1 MTQHLT
7 TFLEIAPQSDFSIH
21 NLPYGIFSE
30 TAQGDKR
37 VGVAIGDWV
46 IDLAA
51 LETLGL
57 LPNCKTQCFNQSS
70 LNKFIETGD
79 PKNALLPNWSE
90 LPVGYNGRASSV
102 VVSGKEIV
110 RPSGQIKLPHEERPL
125 FSATRKLDF
134 ELETAFIVGKTT
146 ALGEPIAIED
156 AWDHIFGMVLLNDWS
171 ARDIQQWEYVP
182 LGPFNAKT
190 FASAISPWVVTMQAL
205 EPFKVKGPQQLPEPL
220 DYLKEHTPNS
230 FDIHLSVE
238 LQSSQSQQSEVIC
251 QTNFKYMYWSMAQQL
266 TQPQT
271 ISATKNP
278 SPYPMVKS
286 GAFLEMADS
295 NSDDSYAEKG
305 AIRVGFGQVANTI
318 LPAKHSAA
326 YRVRIALNLK
336 QLDYVIQPVHLLKNE
351 QQQESYIA
359 LNPSQL
365 VPSLIDQD
373 QSFIQSLNIL
383 EYLEERYPS
392 LPLLPTDL
400 VERAKVRA
408 FSQTIACDIHPLDNL
423 RVLKYLKHELA
434 VNDEQKNQW
443 TQMVNSGFGTQA
455 TFADCCLIPQVY
467 NAKRFNVDL
476 SDFPKIQS
484 IDQHCLSLPA
494 FLRATPEQ
502 QPDWE

>member
-1 MTQHLT
+1 M
-7 TFLEIAPQSDFSIH
+7 
-21 NLPYGIFSE
+21 
-30 TAQGDKR
+30 
-37 VGVAIGDWV
+37 
-46 IDLAA
+46 
-51 LETLGL
+51 
-57 LPNCKTQCFNQSS
+57 
-70 LNKFIETGD
+70 
-79 PKNALLPNWSE
+79 
-90 LPVGYNGRASSV
+90 
-102 VVSGKEIV
+102 
-110 RPSGQIKLPHEERPL
+110 KL
-125 FSATRKLDF
+125 
-134 ELETAFIVGKTT
+134 
-146 ALGEPIAIED
+146 
-156 AWDHIFGMVLLNDWS
+156 
-171 ARDIQQWEYVP
+171 Y
-182 LGPFNAKT
+182 
-190 FASAISPWVVTMQAL
+190 
-205 EPFKVKGPQQLPEPL
+205 
-220 DYLKEHTPNS
+220 
-230 FDIHLSVE
+230 
-238 LQSSQSQQSEVIC
+238 
-251 QTNFKYMYWSMAQQL
+251 
-266 TQPQT
+266 
-271 ISATKNP
+271 
-278 SPYPMVKS
+278 
-286 GAFLEMADS
+286 
-295 NSDDSYAEKG
+295 SYF
-305 AIRVGFGQVANTI
+305 RS
-318 LPAKHSAA
+318 SAA

-443 TQMVNSGFGTQA
+443 YQHWIIEGFKSLEMQLKDSNGQFCFGTQA

-484 IDQHCLSLPA
+484 IDQHCLSLFA
-494 FLRATPEQ
+494 FLRAIPEQ